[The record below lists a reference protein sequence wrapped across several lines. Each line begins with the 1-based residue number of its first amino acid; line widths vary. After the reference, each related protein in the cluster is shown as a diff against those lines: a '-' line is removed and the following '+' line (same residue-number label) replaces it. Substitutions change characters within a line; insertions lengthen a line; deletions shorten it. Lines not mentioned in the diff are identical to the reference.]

1 MTFEEQEKE
10 RYRIMKLT
18 FCKYT
23 LFKPEDV
30 LKPEDFNFEDWNQFR
45 RVCFETGCTEE
56 GLLEA
61 LKVPIKLEE

>member
-1 MTFEEQEKE
+1 MTFEEQEQE

-23 LFKPEDV
+23 RLNPEVV
-30 LKPEDFNFEDWNQFR
+30 LNTDDFDSEDWNQFR

-56 GLLEA
+56 GLVEA
-61 LKVPIKLEE
+61 LKVPIKL